1 MMRGPAGMTKQ
12 HTHHDD
18 LDLDSG
24 FQFRRIAFNRS
35 ADMNVTPL
43 IDVLLVLLVIFIAA
57 LPLTQKG
64 VDINL
69 PLEQSV
75 PTPPSDVPQ
84 VLIKRDAARQVS
96 INGTPVEL
104 ADLQE
109 RLRGIFEGRVDK
121 TAFVD
126 GDGSLA
132 YGEVMPLID
141 AANSLGLKIGILT
154 PALKAAQRAK

>member
-1 MMRGPAGMTKQ
+1 LNTHHK
-12 HTHHDD
+12 HHDD
-18 LDLDSG
+18 LDLASG
-24 FQFRRIAFNRS
+24 FQFRRVAFDRS

-57 LPLTQKG
+57 LPMTQKG

-69 PLEQSV
+69 PLEAQS
-75 PTPPSDVPQ
+75 TPAPPDTPQ
-84 VLIKRDAARQVS
+84 VLIKRAANRQIS
-96 INGTPVEL
+96 INGTPIEL

-109 RLRGIFEGRVDK
+109 RLRGIFEGRADK

-126 GDGSLA
+126 ADGALA

-141 AANSLGLKIGILT
+141 AANALGLKVGILT
-154 PALKAAQRAK
+154 PALKAAAKR